1 MVAIVTQLL
10 NCTAKR
16 QLSVL
21 KGDGRPSGRDAGGG
35 GKGGPSGRDASVG
48 GGVVTDK
55 VSMQDKLLVGGDMSL
70 GEFCVVA
77 AELYAQMKDCQSNKL
92 NEKLAEI
99 LIVTRLQKGDPFQN
113 IITIL

>member
-21 KGDGRPSGRDAGGG
+21 KGDGRSNGRDAGGG
-35 GKGGPSGRDASVG
+35 GKGGPSGPSVG
-48 GGVVTDK
+48 GGTVTDK

-99 LIVTRLQKGDPFQN
+99 LIVTRLQRGDPFQN